1 MIVTALVLPS
11 WNRKITCF
19 MILQE
24 FKGKRLLTLEFVK
37 DLKVMFYVVMVAQGL
52 GDKQER
58 RGYGL
63 TVTCFCVK
71 LRRGQKRCL
80 GFLSF

>member
-1 MIVTALVLPS
+1 
-11 WNRKITCF
+11 

-24 FKGKRLLTLEFVK
+24 LKGKRLLTLEFVK

-58 RGYGL
+58 K
-63 TVTCFCVK
+63 VVA
-71 LRRGQKRCL
+71 
-80 GFLSF
+80 